1 MLEATSL
8 PTELQPLP
16 NYVKTCLLFP
26 IAITLHNIVTMRWSW
41 QSGYLWQQWNS
52 IQINPCLFF
61 PHLFSLHEFRHNGH
75 GKISCLENFIYMCR
89 CGYVLGRNAVGKI
102 HGEMAFGK
110 CGWGNTI
117 GEMLLS
123 KTLLGITIVTL
134 LEIGRVQNNK
144 IIDPTGV
151 PP

>member
-1 MLEATSL
+1 M
-8 PTELQPLP
+8 Q
-16 NYVKTCLLFP
+16 VGKTCGSS
-26 IAITLHNIVTMRWSW
+26 RWS
-41 QSGYLWQQWNS
+41 GKGKFVNTD
-52 IQINPCLFF
+52 
-61 PHLFSLHEFRHNGH
+61 HVGH

-123 KTLLGITIVTL
+123 KTLLGIAIVTL